1 LISSLSNPFMKPI
14 DLSRLLPR
22 AIRATAMCAAV
33 TLASAAFAHA
43 LPTSREPARN
53 AEVSAPTQVAIHF
66 SEPLEPAFSKITLT
80 DASGKAAASAASGV
94 DAQDRKTM
102 HLAVDALAPGHYTVH
117 WNAVASD
124 GHRTHGDYAFT
135 VK

>member
-1 LISSLSNPFMKPI
+1 MKPI
-14 DLSRLLPR
+14 DLSSLLPR
-22 AIRATAMCAAV
+22 ALRATALCAAA
-33 TLASAAFAHA
+33 TLATAAFAHA
-43 LPTSREPARN
+43 LPTSREPAQN
-53 AEVSAPTQVAIHF
+53 AEVSAPTQVTIHF

-80 DASGKAAASAASGV
+80 DANGKAAASTASEV
-94 DAQDRKTM
+94 DANDKKTM
-102 HLAVDALAPGHYTVH
+102 HLAVDALAPGRYTVH

>member
-1 LISSLSNPFMKPI
+1 MKPI
-14 DLSRLLPR
+14 DPSRLSPGALR
-22 AIRATAMCAAV
+22 AARVTAACATA
-33 TLASAAFAHA
+33 LAFSSTAFAHA
-43 LPTSREPARN
+43 LPTSREPAPN
-53 AEVSAPTQVAIHF
+53 ATVSAPTQVTIHF

-80 DASGKAAASAASGV
+80 DANRGAAVAGASEV
-94 DAQDRKTM
+94 DPQDKKTM
-102 HLAVDALAPGHYTVH
+102 HLAVQTLAPGRYTVH